1 MNRREHLYT
10 ILQEECA
17 EIIQCVSK
25 IKRFGLTNTQPSS
38 GKLNLEILNDEL
50 NDLFAML
57 DLLQEEGIPIKVDM
71 KKIRAKQIKVD
82 HYLEVSKKAGTLHG
96 RNNK

>member
-25 IKRFGLTNTQPSS
+25 IKRFGLTNTQPAS
-38 GKLNLEILNDEL
+38 GKLNLEILNDEV
-50 NDLFAML
+50 NDLVAML
-57 DLLQEEGIPIKVDM
+57 HMLEQDGVPIVINSAKIDAKKAKVE
-71 KKIRAKQIKVD
+71 K
-82 HYLEVSKKAGTLHG
+82 YLEISKKAGTL
-96 RNNK
+96 K